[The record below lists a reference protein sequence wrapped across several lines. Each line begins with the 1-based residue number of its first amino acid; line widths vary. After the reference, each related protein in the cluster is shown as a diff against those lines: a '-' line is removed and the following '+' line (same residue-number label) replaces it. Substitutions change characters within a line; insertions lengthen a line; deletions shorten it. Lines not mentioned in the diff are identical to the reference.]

1 MKTLKKQ
8 VDEYLPML
16 SARQQVLVLE
26 IIKGFLNVD
35 AGSRRIS
42 SKEYHSA
49 IEDAVAGIEKGD
61 SMTHRN
67 AMKELSKW

>member
-35 AGSRRIS
+35 AGSSRIS
-42 SKEYHSA
+42 SKEYNSA
-49 IEDAVAGIEKGD
+49 IEDAVARIEKGD

-67 AMKELSKW
+67 AMKELSEW

>member
-26 IIKGFLNVD
+26 TVD
-35 AGSRRIS
+35 AGSGRIS
-42 SKEYHSA
+42 SKEYNSA
-49 IEDAVAGIEKGD
+49 IEDAVARIEKGD
-61 SMTHRN
+61 SITHRN